1 MSRTSARSKLKHA
14 RVRSPSPVSHTMGM
28 PYSLFEVIV
37 PVLKLLGHIAFAASL
52 LLGVLNLEFAIAF
65 FLAAVGLGALLSTA
79 AVFLEKIRLRR
90 YPRWRDLIKL
100 TAHSVLE
107 NFGYRQV
114 NTLCR
119 MIAIVF
125 FLRKNQSWEP

>member
-1 MSRTSARSKLKHA
+1 
-14 RVRSPSPVSHTMGM
+14 MGM

-37 PVLKLLGHIAFAASL
+37 PVLELLGHMAFAAGL

-79 AVFLEKIRLRR
+79 AVFLEKIRLGR

-114 NTLCR
+114 NTLWS

>member
-1 MSRTSARSKLKHA
+1 
-14 RVRSPSPVSHTMGM
+14 MGI
-28 PYSLFEVIV
+28 PYCLFEVIV
-37 PVLKLLGHIAFAASL
+37 PVVELLVHIAFAAGL
-52 LLGVLNLEFAIAF
+52 LLGVLNLGFAIGL

-79 AVFLEKIRLRR
+79 AVFLEKIRLGR

-114 NTLCR
+114 NTL
-119 MIAIVF
+119 
-125 FLRKNQSWEP
+125 

>member
-1 MSRTSARSKLKHA
+1 
-14 RVRSPSPVSHTMGM
+14 MGM

-114 NTLCR
+114 NTLWR

-125 FLRKNQSWEP
+125 FLRKNQPWEP

>member
-1 MSRTSARSKLKHA
+1 
-14 RVRSPSPVSHTMGM
+14 MGI

-37 PVLKLLGHIAFAASL
+37 PVLELLGHMAFAAGL

-79 AVFLEKIRLRR
+79 AVFLEKIRLGR

-100 TAHSVLE
+100 TAYSVME
-107 NFGYRQV
+107 NLGYRQV
-114 NTLCR
+114 NTLWR

-125 FLRKNQSWEP
+125 FLRKNQSWGP

>member
-1 MSRTSARSKLKHA
+1 MLFNPRYGT
-14 RVRSPSPVSHTMGM
+14 VSLMGM
-28 PYSLFEVIV
+28 AYFLFEFIV
-37 PVLKLLGHIAFAASL
+37 PVLEILGHIAFAAGL
-52 LLGVLNLEFAIAF
+52 LLGVLNLEFAIGF

-79 AVFLEKIRLRR
+79 AVFLAKIRLER

-107 NFGYRQV
+107 NFGYRRV
-114 NTLCR
+114 NTLWR